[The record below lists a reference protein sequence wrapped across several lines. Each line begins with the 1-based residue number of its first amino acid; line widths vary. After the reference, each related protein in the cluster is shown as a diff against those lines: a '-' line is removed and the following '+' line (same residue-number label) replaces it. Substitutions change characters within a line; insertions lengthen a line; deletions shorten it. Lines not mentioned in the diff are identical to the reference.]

1 MTEVRFYEDS
11 KEFSIEIK
19 GHAGYAEMGS
29 DIVCSAISILIQTL
43 ESHMDVVAAQTDSE
57 IRDGYCWVYA
67 KGDEAIES
75 FRTILTGFRLI
86 EAAYPEYISIEEGCT
101 LISSP
106 KLV

>member
-11 KEFSIEIK
+11 KEFSIEVE

-43 ESHMDVVAAQTDSE
+43 EAYMDVVATETDSE
-57 IRDGYCWVYA
+57 IRSGYAWVYG
-67 KGDEAIES
+67 KGSEAIES
-75 FRTILTGFRLI
+75 FRTILTGLRLI
-86 EAAYPEYISIEEGCT
+86 EATYPEYISIEEGCT

-106 KLV
+106 KFV